1 VTLTEIR
8 SASDGVEAFT
18 SLCKRWFTAM
28 PTNYQAHNV
37 LGKYLESKGKPAD
50 ALAEY
55 KKSLELE
62 WNQPPTI
69 ESKVR
74 LEKLLSQK

>member
-1 VTLTEIR
+1 MTLTEIR
-8 SASDGVEAFT
+8 AATDGVDAFT

-28 PTNYQAHNV
+28 PGNYQAHNV
-37 LGKYLESKGKPAD
+37 LGKYLEGKGKLPE

-62 WNQPPTI
+62 WNQPPAI
-69 ESKVR
+69 EAKTR
-74 LEKLLSQK
+74 IEKLLRRK

>member
-1 VTLTEIR
+1 
-8 SASDGVEAFT
+8 
-18 SLCKRWFTAM
+18 M
-28 PTNYQAHNV
+28 
-37 LGKYLESKGKPAD
+37 LGKYLEGKGKLAD

-74 LEKLLSQK
+74 LEKLLNPK